1 MYVIRCV
8 DTSLQV
14 PVFVMF
20 PRYSYAPYLWA
31 SVTAHGA
38 GAPGIRPGEMEPTD
52 HQSVLCGD
60 PGAVPEEWVRFLQP
74 WGPVMP
80 SGCYPRM
87 IVWTTRIGLSTWFQL
102 QPETTRVINIRLHW
116 HIFCLVVC
124 VFVFLIFFHI
134 YWEFHHPNWLLKP
147 PPSDDGWKTNHPHA
161 SPRFPFLAG
170 SL

>member
-1 MYVIRCV
+1 MIYKYDAMMYEIRCV

-74 WGPVMP
+74 WGPSDAQWMLPKDDRLNHQNWGFNMV
-80 SGCYPRM
+80 
-87 IVWTTRIGLSTWFQL
+87 STS
-102 QPETTRVINIRLHW
+102 TGN
-116 HIFCLVVC
+116 
-124 VFVFLIFFHI
+124 
-134 YWEFHHPNWLLKP
+134 N
-147 PPSDDGWKTNHPHA
+147 
-161 SPRFPFLAG
+161 
-170 SL
+170 

>member
-1 MYVIRCV
+1 MIYKYDAMMYEIRCV

-74 WGPVMP
+74 
-80 SGCYPRM
+80 
-87 IVWTTRIGLSTWFQL
+87 
-102 QPETTRVINIRLHW
+102 
-116 HIFCLVVC
+116 
-124 VFVFLIFFHI
+124 
-134 YWEFHHPNWLLKP
+134 
-147 PPSDDGWKTNHPHA
+147 
-161 SPRFPFLAG
+161 
-170 SL
+170 